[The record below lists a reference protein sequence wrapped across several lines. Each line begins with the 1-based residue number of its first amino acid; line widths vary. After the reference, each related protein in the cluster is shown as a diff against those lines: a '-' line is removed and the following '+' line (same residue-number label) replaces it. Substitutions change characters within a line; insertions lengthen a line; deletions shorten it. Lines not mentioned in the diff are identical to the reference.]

1 METTNNSDEVR
12 RFVIRRVG
20 DGLYYNGN
28 QTFSSGNNFQ
38 TFEKAKIFK
47 NIGGAK
53 SACLNLEM
61 HQSWYVKQGLEKP
74 SDYEIVEIVT
84 KVTDNI
90 TKYERKY
97 T

>member
-1 METTNNSDEVR
+1 METMNNNDEVR
-12 RFVIRRVG
+12 RFVILRVG

-28 QTFSSGNNFQ
+28 QTFSYNNFSG
-38 TFEKAKIFK
+38 FEKAKVFK
-47 NIGGAK
+47 NTAGAK
-53 SACLNLEM
+53 NACLNLEM

-74 SDYEIVEIVT
+74 ADYEIVEIVT

>member
-1 METTNNSDEVR
+1 METTNNNDEVR

-28 QTFSSGNNFQ
+28 QTFSYNNFQ

-53 SACLNLEM
+53 NACLNLEM
-61 HQSWYVKQGLEKP
+61 HKSWYVKQGIEKP
-74 SDYEIVEIVT
+74 DDYEIVEIVT

-97 T
+97 S